1 MKRIACLTV
10 LAAACGGSGF
20 ETAPAMLSGI
30 TPNPKSASATSFNS
44 ADATGTMVMGWKIS
58 FWEQGD
64 GADCMSNDTHRLA
77 AVSIYTN
84 MPVTAGK
91 KAMLDAP
98 SDIVIV
104 TDSPPTV
111 QGTAAATMGAEGIGG
126 IVGSVSISEFHLK
139 TDLTADDM
147 KGTVAAAGNDM
158 NGAAV
163 QISGSFEAP
172 VCE

>member
-20 ETAPAMLSGI
+20 ETKPATLSGI
-30 TPNPKSASATSFNS
+30 TPNPKSASSTSFNA

-58 FWEQGD
+58 FWEQAD

-77 AVSIYTN
+77 AVSIYTA
-84 MPVTAGK
+84 MPVTMGK

-98 SDIVIV
+98 GDIVIV

-126 IVGSVSISEFHLK
+126 IVGSISISEFHLK
-139 TDLTADDM
+139 TDLTVDDM
-147 KGTVAAAGNDM
+147 KGTVSAAGNDM

-163 QISGSFEAP
+163 QITGSFEAP